1 MNIVTMVD
9 NNTKNT
15 VKPDGIEIIQV
26 KKYNQIYYLIKKFNN
41 VFTPP
46 LSKRSNNLSSYS
58 RKLHKNAMVYVA
70 KKKRRIL
77 GFIAF
82 YINDFKTYTAY
93 GTLIAVIPKAQN
105 QNIGQL
111 LVEMFINES
120 KKRGMKRI
128 KIEVDKHNEKAIYI
142 YKKHGYKYLCDASDS
157 SIYMI
162 KDI

>member
-1 MNIVTMVD
+1 MED

-15 VKPDGIEIIQV
+15 VKPDGIDIIQV
-26 KKYNQIYYLIKKFNN
+26 KEYNQLYYLIKKFNN
-41 VFTPP
+41 AFTTP
-46 LSKRSNNLSSYS
+46 LSKRTNNLSSYS
-58 RKLHKNAMVYVA
+58 RKLHKNAMVYVV

-77 GFIAF
+77 GFTAF
-82 YINDFKTYTAY
+82 YINDFNTYTAY
-93 GTLIAVIPKAQN
+93 GAIIAVIPKAQN

-111 LVEMFINES
+111 LVEILINES

-128 KIEVDKHNEKAIYI
+128 KIEVEKHNEKAVYI

-157 SIYMI
+157 TIYMI